1 MATEPN
7 HLLEYSIDSLLKVF
21 NPDRKPILYKYHFFK
36 LMNLLD
42 SELKT
47 QGVDIKLPGYW
58 YKYGF
63 YVDLNFLD
71 IVLPRKFTKNYVL
84 NNTIVP
90 AARTRRE
97 YKIEPD
103 IKRKVDLAVHRLWNQ
118 YGFKSK
124 YGEKAKKD
132 SYEINAPY
140 KFNSIFQDYIETV
153 KRKEVGF
160 TSRKEQLEPLLDNLL
175 NTFSEEDFSELFD
188 VYLEWD
194 DTTRLIIDCIS
205 NKEQYDLTN
214 SLMELF
220 WDVYSNGVKIIH
232 NQNIPDDEIIVKWK
246 KSYKASIP
254 ILYEQI
260 EDVREGIISKHHE
273 TFDENVET
281 VTKLMKC
288 AYEIH

>member
-1 MATEPN
+1 MATEQD
-7 HLLEYSIDSLLKVF
+7 HLLEYSIDSLLKAF

-42 SELKT
+42 VELKT

-84 NNTIVP
+84 DNTIVP
-90 AARTRRE
+90 AVHTRKDS
-97 YKIEPD
+97 KIEPD
-103 IKRKVDLAVHRLWNQ
+103 IKRKVDLTVRRLWNQ

-140 KFNSIFQDYIETV
+140 KFNSIFQDYIKTV

-175 NTFSEEDFSELFD
+175 NTFSEEDFPELFD

-194 DTTRLIIDCIS
+194 DTTRLIVDCIS
-205 NKEQYDLTN
+205 NKNQYSLIN

-232 NQNIPDDEIIVKWK
+232 NQNIPDNEIIVKWK
-246 KSYKASIP
+246 KTYKASIP
-254 ILYEQI
+254 ILYNQI
-260 EDVREGIISKHHE
+260 EAIREDIISKHHE
-273 TFDENVET
+273 PLSENGAT
-281 VTKLMKC
+281 VKKLMKC
-288 AYEIH
+288 AYGIH